1 MTTIPVTLDR
11 NKTLKIYY
19 KRVVVTYTLS
29 ITAQADSTAVGITV
43 TVDGH
48 SVTTPGSTTLNE
60 GSYTATAPDSI
71 TVGGV
76 VYAYDR
82 YELV

>member
-1 MTTIPVTLDR
+1 MATIPVTLDR

-19 KRVVVTYTLS
+19 TPVAITYILS
-29 ITAQADSTAVGITV
+29 ITAQADSTPVGITV

-48 SVTTPGSTTLNE
+48 SVTTPGSATLNA

-71 TVGGV
+71 TIGGV